1 MTACALCSLGRY
13 EIHMQK
19 KIAFAIAAVIMLTAW
34 PAAAHHSFS
43 AVFDQN
49 KPAAFTGVVTKVE
62 WSNPHAW
69 FYVDVKDENGKMK
82 SYACE
87 TGPPNI
93 LIRNGW
99 KKDSLKVGD
108 MVSVKAYRAKDGTD
122 TFSTREIL
130 LPDGKK
136 VFSGSNADDAPKE

>member
-1 MTACALCSLGRY
+1 MSKKTWIFTPAALVL
-13 EIHMQK
+13 
-19 KIAFAIAAVIMLTAW
+19 AAVL
-34 PAAAHHSFS
+34 PALAHHSFS

-49 KPAAFTGVVTKVE
+49 KPAKFTGTVTKIE
-62 WSNPHAW
+62 WTNPHAW
-69 FYVDVKDENGKMK
+69 FYVDVKDDGGHVK

-99 KKDSLKVGD
+99 RKDSLKVGD
-108 MVSVKAYRAKDGTD
+108 MVTVSAYRAKDGTD

>member
-1 MTACALCSLGRY
+1 MPKKTWIVWAAGMLLAAAL
-13 EIHMQK
+13 
-19 KIAFAIAAVIMLTAW
+19 
-34 PAAAHHSFS
+34 PAAAHHSFA

-49 KPAAFTGVVTKVE
+49 KPAKFTGTVTKVE

-69 FYVDVKDENGKMK
+69 FYVDVKDDAGHVRN
-82 SYACE
+82 YACE

-108 MVSVKAYRAKDGTD
+108 TVTITGFGAKDGTD
-122 TFSTREIL
+122 TISTRSIV